1 MSRLFEELD
10 YCPTPMGPLV
20 LRRRW
25 DGRLDKDVYEIKL
38 GDDFLMSSHFTASE
52 IALADLA
59 LAETRGDGLTVA
71 VGGLGLGY
79 TAQAALRD
87 SRVRS
92 MVVLEALEP
101 VIEWHAGGL
110 LPIGRDLASDKR
122 CRFVHGDFFRM
133 VRSPETGLD
142 PLNPAT
148 RFDAILLDIDH
159 SPADRLDEDNAPFY
173 TAEGLGALSAH
184 LKPGAVFALWSN
196 EPEDP
201 RFTEVLASVFAEARG
216 EAVTFANPLQQR
228 ETTQTIYLARRA
240 PAD

>member
-1 MSRLFEELD
+1 MNRLFEELD
-10 YCPTPMGPLV
+10 YCPTPMGALT

-25 DGRLDKDVYEIKL
+25 DGTLEKDVYEIKL

-59 LAETRGDGLTVA
+59 LAETRGDRLSVA

-79 TAQAALRD
+79 TAQAALQD

-101 VIEWHAGGL
+101 VIEWHANGL
-110 LPIGRDLASDKR
+110 LPIGQELTSDKR

-133 VRSPETGLD
+133 VHSPETGLD
-142 PLNPAT
+142 PLNPAS

-159 SPADRLDEDNAPFY
+159 SPSQFLNEASATFY
-173 TAEGLGALSAH
+173 SFQGLRKLSEH

-201 RFTEVLASVFAEARG
+201 RFTDVLGSVFAEARG
-216 EAVTFANPLQQR
+216 EPVTFANPLQDR
-228 ETTQTIYLARRA
+228 DATQSVYLARKA
-240 PAD
+240 PAG